1 MENLLKRLEYKIFK
15 KYEKKNIKVGN
26 LKNKDIKND

>member
-15 KYEKKNIKVGN
+15 KYEKIVYGVINVNNI
-26 LKNKDIKND
+26 L